1 MNETTAQI
9 DPNRLQ
15 EDMQALKDSLIKHL
29 GETRKH
35 LGLTQAELAERT
47 GIARMTVQRAEAPE
61 TGTSLDTFLLL
72 ALALNLRPSLTSIE
86 NGPQAPLPYE
96 LVHRGVA
103 HNRTQRD
110 LQYRDRQRERAFSQA
125 WEALNSRPLS
135 TPLVSTLLDGANQAQ
150 ASAAATVIQWLGSEV
165 GFAFLTEALE
175 SAGYELQD
183 TRHPHDDYPGKRSF
197 FGRM

>member
-1 MNETTAQI
+1 MNENASQM

-15 EDMQALKDSLIKHL
+15 EDMPVLKGSLIKQL
-29 GETRKH
+29 GDTRKR

-72 ALALNLRPSLTSIE
+72 ALALNLRPSLAQAE
-86 NGPQAPLPYE
+86 GGEAPLPHE

-103 HNRTQRD
+103 HSRTQRD
-110 LQYRDRQRERAFSQA
+110 LEYRDRQREKAFSEA

-135 TPLVSTLLDGANQAQ
+135 TALVSTLLDGASQVQ

-165 GFAFLTEALE
+165 GFGFLTETLKT
-175 SAGYELQD
+175 AGYELKD
-183 TRHPHDDYPGKRSF
+183 IRDPKSSDSGKRSF
-197 FGRM
+197 FGRK